1 MQPCG
6 WLASYIGSALTVD
19 SELAFRNLD
28 GAGTVHEELF
38 DYSGTL
44 STHVELTGISQ
55 MAGMIIVNF
64 AVACTVDGRPVFDL
78 TTVFGFFPPDVL
90 VKQVGLSVSDA
101 QRFELTEP
109 CDRAVALVG
118 EPSPYFG
125 GTLALGNGRLRML
138 DQVTGFWPEG
148 GTHGLGRLRAE
159 RHIDVGDWYF
169 KSHFFQDP
177 VQPGSLGIEAMI
189 QLLQFYLIESGVA
202 EGITNAQF
210 EPLAHGMAMSW
221 RYRGQV
227 VPTNDL
233 VHVMMDITDLVH
245 EAGTVVATATASLWC
260 DGIRIY
266 SADNLGVRVISG
278 TPSAERG
285 VVLDPAVDTWL
296 GDHRPTWNRPAL
308 PMMSI
313 VDMLAKAV
321 PGDVIGVS
329 DVQVGGWVDFVGP
342 RQFATNVEQL
352 GESEY
357 SVRLMSEGAQV
368 ASAVISVGSYPKR
381 PEPLGVVDG
390 VEMEDPYISGRLFHG
405 PAFRLQI
412 AGTLGVDGASTVLDS
427 GRGDVPIGRLH
438 PGLLDAALHGIPHD
452 RLHQWADEIA
462 DDRVAFPARIVDMKL
477 YGSTPTKGTVR
488 CEVRFDGFLASPEL
502 PRFSVQLITD
512 EGVWATFTIIEAC
525 LPKGPIGSAEPG
537 ARRSFLADHTYVPG
551 LSLSEHQDGV
561 TRLDRATVASTD
573 WMPGTVHGI
582 FGTDDPEAIAVKE
595 HLANR
600 SELHPFLV
608 PAAVPLHPPWDV
620 RLEADQIIVSSQPG
634 LDLDRINR
642 FWAERLGVDRWLGQD
657 LTEGLVR
664 TYVRDVVF
672 EDPVGFDQIR
682 QGGAIFVANH
692 QVQLESI
699 LVTHLLP
706 VLLGHDVVTMAN
718 AKHATRWIGW
728 LIDRLR
734 TYPGAAPFTPIVYFD
749 QAIPGSMTDIL
760 SGLSDDLSHGRR
772 SIFVHAQGTRS
783 HFGPDPVTKLSSAFL
798 ALAVGCNVPIVPVRF
813 SGGLSATPIEGKLE
827 IPLGA
832 QDYVIGAPIT
842 AGEIASWSYVERRR
856 RVLDALNNIGGRQTV
871 TPTDAAF
878 GAGVESW
885 SASTGTRQVESTFLR
900 VLEAIDAPSPQTL
913 RLLEG
918 ARSGELVVGSD
929 PVDSWLAEV
938 AGVLYGPDGP
948 RVRRG

>member
-1 MQPCG
+1 
-6 WLASYIGSALTVD
+6 
-19 SELAFRNLD
+19 
-28 GAGTVHEELF
+28 
-38 DYSGTL
+38 
-44 STHVELTGISQ
+44 
-55 MAGMIIVNF
+55 MIIVNF
-64 AVACTVDGRPVFDL
+64 AVACTIDGRPVFDL

-90 VKQVGLSVSDA
+90 EKQVGLSVSDA
-101 QRFELTEP
+101 QRLELTEP
-109 CDRAVALVG
+109 CGRVVALVG

-189 QLLQFYLIESGVA
+189 QLLQFYLIESGAA
-202 EGITNAQF
+202 EGIPNAQF
-210 EPLAHGMAMSW
+210 EPLARDIAMSW
-221 RYRGQV
+221 KYRGQV

-233 VHVMMDITDLVH
+233 VHVTMDITDLVH
-245 EAGTVVATATASLWC
+245 DAGTVVVTATASLWC

-278 TPSAERG
+278 TPSGERG
-285 VVLDPAVDTWL
+285 VMLDPAVDTWL

-321 PGDVIGVS
+321 PGNVIGVR

-342 RQFATNVEQL
+342 RQFVTNVEQL

-357 SVRLMSEGAQV
+357 SVRLMSEGTQV
-368 ASAVISVGSYPKR
+368 ASAVIYVGSYPER
-381 PEPLGVVDG
+381 PEPLAAVDG

-405 PAFRLQI
+405 PAFRLQV
-412 AGTLGVDGASTVLDS
+412 AGTLGADGASTILDS
-427 GRGDVPIGRLH
+427 GRGQVPVGRLH

-452 RLHQWADEIA
+452 QLHLWADEIA

-488 CEVRFDGFLASPEL
+488 CEVRFDGFLVSPEL

-551 LSLSEHQDGV
+551 LSLSKHEDGA

-573 WMPGTVHGI
+573 WMPGTVLGI

-608 PAAVPLHPPWDV
+608 PAAVPLHPPVDL
-620 RLEADQIIVSSQPG
+620 RHEGDQIIVRSQAG

-664 TYVRDVVF
+664 KYVRDVVF
-672 EDPVGFDQIR
+672 EDPVGFDQTR
-682 QGGAIFVANH
+682 QGGVIFVANH

-699 LVTHLLP
+699 LITHLLP

-718 AKHATRWIGW
+718 AKHATRWVGW
-728 LIDRLR
+728 LSDRLC
-734 TYPGAAPFTPIVYFD
+734 TYPGAAPVNPIVYFD
-749 QAIPGSMTDIL
+749 QARPDSMAEVL
-760 SGLSDDLSHGRR
+760 SGLRDDLSHGRR
-772 SIFVHAQGTRS
+772 SLFVHAQGTRS
-783 HFGPDPVTKLSSAFL
+783 RFAPDPVTKLSSTFL
-798 ALAVGCNVPIVPVRF
+798 DLAVGCDIPIVPVRF
-813 SGGLSATPIEGKLE
+813 SGGLSAAPLEDKLE

-832 QDYVIGAPIT
+832 QDYVVGGPIT
-842 AGEIASWSYVERRR
+842 PDEIASWPYGERRR
-856 RVLDALNNIGGRQTV
+856 RVLDALNNVGGRQVV
-871 TPTDAAF
+871 TPTDVSF
-878 GAGVESW
+878 EAGVESW
-885 SASTGTRQVESTFLR
+885 SASTGARQVESTFIR
-900 VLEAIDAPSPQTL
+900 VLEAIEDPSPETL
-913 RLLEG
+913 RLLHG
-918 ARSGELVVGSD
+918 ARSGELVVGSE
-929 PVDSWLAEV
+929 PVDVWLAEV
-938 AGVLYGPDGP
+938 ACVLYGPDGP